1 MGKLTLY
8 FHRGISKITCR
19 RYPNITKSSFVDHRV
34 IIYNNKNLIM
44 EENTNIDGNATIM
57 NTRAKFIMKKNS
69 GAAIGLTVITGGH
82 MSIIGMHFK
91 QVTNKVKDRYDVN
104 HKYDNNITVGE
115 DCWIA
120 SNVSLLSGV
129 SVGRG
134 CIIGSGS
141 VIRTNVPP
149 YAITFGNPAKIVGF
163 RFTPEEIVEHEKVL
177 YPEDDRISL
186 EVLEKNYDKYF
197 LKRIKE
203 IQEFTRI

>member
-1 MGKLTLY
+1 
-8 FHRGISKITCR
+8 
-19 RYPNITKSSFVDHRV
+19 
-34 IIYNNKNLIM
+34 M